1 MTRQAGENMQQ
12 EVQIGPVFLGPGHPT
27 RIIAPLTGS
36 TWDALVDE
44 IDNLHGEPIDLAE
57 WRADMWPDP
66 DELASVCS
74 AVVQR
79 CPVPVL
85 ATIRTID
92 EGGCSALDENAYAHN
107 VRNLAVLAPC
117 VDVEARWPSSAQ
129 IVNDAHNDGSTVI
142 ISAHNWELTPSPE
155 EITRQLEQMAALDGD
170 IVKVAYRAHSHADA
184 DAIMQA
190 GRWAMSH
197 LDVPT
202 ICIGMGEAGV
212 ATRLAGPEFG
222 LAATFATVGASSAP
236 GQLPAQQ
243 VAHTLRGHAH
253 RAH

>member
-1 MTRQAGENMQQ
+1 MTRQAGENMQR

-79 CPVPVL
+79 CTIPVL

-92 EGGCSALDENAYAHN
+92 EGGRSALDEND
-107 VRNLAVLAPC
+107 P
-117 VDVEARWPSSAQ
+117 
-129 IVNDAHNDGSTVI
+129 
-142 ISAHNWELTPSPE
+142 
-155 EITRQLEQMAALDGD
+155 
-170 IVKVAYRAHSHADA
+170 
-184 DAIMQA
+184 
-190 GRWAMSH
+190 
-197 LDVPT
+197 
-202 ICIGMGEAGV
+202 
-212 ATRLAGPEFG
+212 
-222 LAATFATVGASSAP
+222 
-236 GQLPAQQ
+236 
-243 VAHTLRGHAH
+243 
-253 RAH
+253 